1 MRLHQVL
8 GGAATSTICAAAISV
23 CAPATAAASAP
34 HTVVSGETL
43 WSIAS
48 ANGLSTESVAAF
60 NGLPADYQVVLGET
74 IIVPSVDEV
83 GTTATTSTTGT
94 TATTSTSSGGHT
106 VVAGESFSS
115 IAAAN
120 GVSADALAAAN
131 GLSLDSVIVPGQAL
145 TIPAAT
151 TTTSATATGSP
162 ASTPSGSLGY
172 VPSPYGDLA
181 LDSGAADSWN
191 AMREQSLQTYGQDIY
206 PAGPV
211 SAYRTYDQQAQ
222 LYEDY
227 VNGTGPLAAP
237 PGTSAHE
244 TGTAVDVQDPA
255 MRSIVDALGPS
266 YGWGK
271 TEAPSEWWHVNYGW

>member
-8 GGAATSTICAAAISV
+8 GGAATTICAAAIGV

-60 NGLPADYQVVLGET
+60 NGLPADHQVVIGET
-74 IIVPSVDEV
+74 IIVPAASEV
-83 GTTATTSTTGT
+83 GTTATTT
-94 TATTSTSSGGHT
+94 TTSTGTSSSGGHT

-131 GLSLDSVIVPGQAL
+131 GLSLDSVIVPGQSL

-151 TTTSATATGSP
+151 STTATTATASP
-162 ASTPSGSLGY
+162 ATTPSGGLGY

-181 LDSGAADSWN
+181 LDAGAADSWN
-191 AMREQSLQTYGQDIY
+191 AMREQSLST
-206 PAGPV
+206 
-211 SAYRTYDQQAQ
+211 
-222 LYEDY
+222 
-227 VNGTGPLAAP
+227 
-237 PGTSAHE
+237 
-244 TGTAVDVQDPA
+244 
-255 MRSIVDALGPS
+255 
-266 YGWGK
+266 
-271 TEAPSEWWHVNYGW
+271 

>member
-8 GGAATSTICAAAISV
+8 GGAATTICAAAISV

-43 WSIAS
+43 WSIAT

-74 IIVPSVDEV
+74 IIVPAASEV
-83 GTTATTSTTGT
+83 GTTATTAT
-94 TATTSTSSGGHT
+94 TATTTSSSSGGHT

-115 IAAAN
+115 IGAAN
-120 GVSADALAAAN
+120 GVTADALAAAN
-131 GLSLDSVIVPGQAL
+131 GLSLDSVIVPGQVL

-151 TTTSATATGSP
+151 AATTTSSGT
-162 ASTPSGSLGY
+162 TPSGGLGY

-181 LDSGAADSWN
+181 LDAGAADSWN
-191 AMREQSLQTYGQDIY
+191 AMREQSLSTYGQDIY
-206 PAGPV
+206 PGGPV

-227 VNGTGPLAAP
+227 LNGTGPLAAP

-244 TGTAVDVQDPA
+244 SGTAVDVQDEA
-255 MRSIVDALGPS
+255 MRSVIDALGPA

-271 TEAPSEWWHVNYGW
+271 TEAPDEWWHVNYGW